1 MSNLKPIANW
11 PTYFISSQGE
21 VIRIKNGVEKTLAG
35 GVGARGY
42 RLVTLCNGDK
52 RKNGMIHRL
61 VAEAFLGKSDLQ
73 VNHKNGIKTDN
84 RLENLEYCTQ
94 SENLKHAYDTGL
106 AKALKGTK
114 SPKSHL
120 LDSEVEII
128 KALRGEM
135 PQTAIAKLFGIG
147 QQTVCQIQTGKAYV

>member
-1 MSNLKPIANW
+1 MLKPIENW

-35 GVGARGY
+35 GVGSRGY

-84 RLENLEYCTQ
+84 RLENLEYCTP
-94 SENLKHAYDTGL
+94 SENMKHAYDTGL
-106 AKALKGTK
+106 HVPKCGTDGHYSK
-114 SPKSHL
+114 L
-120 LDSEVEII
+120 LDTEVELI

-135 PQTAIAKLFGIG
+135 PQSAIAKLLGVS
-147 QQTVCQIQTGKAYV
+147 QSVVCEIQTGKTYV